1 MTGISLSS
9 EHKKFSRLFNS
20 TKIFIYMLTQS
31 PFIFKFK
38 ELIQAK
44 SFTKNHTLQ
53 RYSCLPHG
61 TPHRVPRECLLA
73 ADDHEA
79 LFGAAER
86 DAEAVA
92 VGDES
97 ELALGV
103 AADAREHD
111 DIGLAALCG
120 VDGDDAEVGM
130 LEAAECGLCVFFLE
144 GLHFLIVE
152 NH

>member
-1 MTGISLSS
+1 
-9 EHKKFSRLFNS
+9 
-20 TKIFIYMLTQS
+20 MLTQS

-97 ELALGV
+97 ELTPRV
-103 AADAREHD
+103 AADAREHYD
-111 DIGLAALCG
+111 VGLAALCG
-120 VDGDDAEVGM
+120 VDRDDSEIGM
-130 LEAAECGLCVFFLE
+130 LEAVGGGVLFLE
-144 GLHFLIVE
+144 GCHFL
-152 NH
+152 